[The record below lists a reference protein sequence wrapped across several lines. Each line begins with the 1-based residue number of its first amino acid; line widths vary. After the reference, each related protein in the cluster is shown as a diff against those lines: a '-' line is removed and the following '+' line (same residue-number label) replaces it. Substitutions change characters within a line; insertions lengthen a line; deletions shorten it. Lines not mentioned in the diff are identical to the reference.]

1 MAYYAIG
8 IGGTGAKCIESLI
21 HLVAAGLMP
30 DNERLYVLFVDP
42 DKANGSLSRANDL
55 LKCYHDCRQN
65 IIADTDFLKTPIEI
79 SDPDVWSPLADGV
92 NQLDEFITYNNLKT
106 QSEEIAHLF
115 DVLYSP
121 EEKTTS
127 LDKGFRGHPSIGA
140 AVMASSVDLENAEP
154 WKTFWKRIEDDNGKG
169 KEVKVMLF
177 GSIFGGTGASGF
189 PTIAR
194 LLHDN
199 FKAFKNPL
207 KFQIGGVLMLPYFS
221 FSSIENAGMQANAKD
236 FLLNTQSALNYYS
249 QQDNLKIFDS
259 VYLVGSDD
267 VVDMRVSAI
276 GGQEQENQPHFTEL
290 YSGLAAVEFFSG
302 KSAAKGDNRYQVTAR
317 ELIVEEGN
325 VKSSLRWTDLPADTN
340 ELQKKILQ
348 LIRFSFAYLSTY
360 YPALSD
366 IAEKGAVYRASW
378 YVDFF
383 SKEIDVKTRIQHEFD
398 DVKKYCESF
407 LLWFANLEFSVTNS
421 PTTSENLLNFAPF
434 AYVREVGS
442 NKHTVEHRQSFDNKH
457 LDNFEKIKPPGME
470 AGSGL
475 ADLWERMCEARPRT
489 SDRNTWLFINELY
502 RQCGNAK

>member
-21 HLVAAGLMP
+21 HLAAAGLMP

-55 LKCYHDCRQN
+55 LKCYDDCRQN

-79 SDPDVWSPLADGV
+79 AEPDVWSPLADGV

-106 QSEEIAHLF
+106 QSEELAHLF

-140 AVMASSVDLENAEP
+140 AVMASSVDLEKAEP
-154 WKTFWKRIEDDNGKG
+154 WKTFWERIEGDKGKG
-169 KEVKVMLF
+169 KEVKIMLF

-194 LLHDN
+194 LLHDK
-199 FKAFKNPL
+199 FKAFKDPL

-221 FSSIENAGMQANAKD
+221 FSSIENAGMQANAND
-236 FLLNTQSALNYYS
+236 FLLDTQSALNYYS

-276 GGQEQENQPHFTEL
+276 GGQEQKNQPHFTEL
-290 YSGLAAVEFFSG
+290 YAALAAVEFFSG
-302 KSAAKGDNRYQVTAR
+302 KSAANGDNRYQLAAR
-317 ELIVEEGN
+317 AVKGEL
-325 VKSSLRWTDLPADTN
+325 KWTDLRADDAN
-340 ELQKKILQ
+340 EFQIKILH
-348 LIRFSFAYLSTY
+348 LVRFSFAYLSTY

-407 LLWFANLEFSVTNS
+407 LLWFANIEFSVTAS
-421 PTTSENLLNFAPF
+421 QTTAQNLLNFAPF
-434 AYVREVGS
+434 AYVRKDDKGKDIIER
-442 NKHTVEHRQSFDNKH
+442 RQSNDYR
-457 LDNFEKIKPPGME
+457 LDEFANIRPPGMKT
-470 AGSGL
+470 GSSL
-475 ADLWERMCEARPRT
+475 ADLWERMCETCPRT

-502 RQCGNAK
+502 CQCGNI